1 MAEAQPLKVNS
12 SLIMF
17 ITVTPSYDQSQYNT
31 RMEKREEPLGFD
43 VAEAQLLKVNSS
55 LIIFISFR
63 HVFFLFLFFH
73 SFFFA
78 ISCEISTIMNKYPL
92 PIPIPVQSR
101 LSLFISPNFYDRVK
115 FLALRPNYYTIQHMH
130 SQGTLRRQHS
140 SQQ

>member
-1 MAEAQPLKVNS
+1 MAEAQSLKVNS

-63 HVFFLFLFFH
+63 HVFF
-73 SFFFA
+73 
-78 ISCEISTIMNKYPL
+78 
-92 PIPIPVQSR
+92 PVW
-101 LSLFISPNFYDRVK
+101 
-115 FLALRPNYYTIQHMH
+115 
-130 SQGTLRRQHS
+130 
-140 SQQ
+140 